1 MNAFDFKVLAQDGT
15 EVSLGSNLA
24 SLDLASVRTNT
35 TVVGEKYLVITGT
48 RSGADVKLKA
58 PVVFADKVV
67 TTADE
72 LKAAVTDDVANNTK
86 LTGYVAVGNDISG
99 TFSASA
105 DCAWNDGFAGTL
117 NGCGYTIT
125 MVGGAARGLLNC
137 ANGCTVLNTRFVA
150 TNMQQ
155 SWKNHILA
163 QRVTNTTVKD
173 CVFEYSLSGLGTWD
187 AQGGVICAQQGGGPS
202 TVQNCTF
209 TNTGTEAAKLIWGFA
224 PNNYPSLTS
233 YVKMSGCSVSGATEH
248 FGCQTT
254 GSNALSAVT
263 SWWDFS
269 ASASGQLVKYV
280 APTE

>member
-1 MNAFDFKVLAQDGT
+1 MNITSVTLRNT
-15 EVSLGSNLA
+15 SVSLGS
-24 SLDLASVRTNT
+24 DLANLDFSAIKDNAN
-35 TVVGEKYLVITGT
+35 YLGDREFVITGT
-48 RSGADVKLKA
+48 LAGETVVVAAK
-58 PVVFADKVV
+58 VVFADKVV

-163 QRVTNTTVKD
+163 QRITNTTVKD

-187 AQGGVICAQQGGGPS
+187 AQGGVVCAQQGGGPS

-209 TNTGTEAAKLIWGFA
+209 TNTGTEAAKLIWGFG
-224 PNNYPSLTS
+224 PNAYPLTS

-254 GSNALSAVT
+254 GSNAVSAIT
-263 SWWDFS
+263 AYWDFN
-269 ASASGQLVKYV
+269 ASATGQLVKV
-280 APTE
+280 SE